1 MAFRDILTFLCVVA
15 SVSAM
20 PNVVDVLSS
29 NNASQF
35 LNIAKQLNDKRILG
49 GGPNGPYTILVP
61 VDSAFAKLGQAEL
74 NNLQTTPG
82 LLDEVVGVH
91 IIPGEL
97 FSWDFVSGR
106 VIVSDNGHFVRVY
119 RNNGKSYLNDAVVLK
134 WDVEANGA
142 VLIFIDTVLD
152 APEGTVYEVLKKP
165 DFGLTTLAKFVDAL
179 GLNTTLH
186 RTAGPY
192 TVFAPSEEA
201 FKRLGPVVLAQL
213 QADKTLLRHTI
224 EYHVH
229 KGTIHLKSLDRNG
242 TLSTL
247 YNGHNIGVSVTDDIR
262 LNGLGMLEEADIDC
276 DNGVVHIID
285 HVLLPSS
292 LGALVGRK

>member
-1 MAFRDILTFLCVVA
+1 MQ
-15 SVSAM
+15 
-20 PNVVDVLSS
+20 NVEDLLPL
-29 NNASQF
+29 NNASQ
-35 LNIAKQLNDKRILG
+35 LLAIAQGQNNTKILG
-49 GGPNGPYTILVP
+49 TGSDGPYTILVP

-74 NNLQTTPG
+74 SNLQTTPG
-82 LLDEVVGVH
+82 LLDEVLGVH
-91 IIPGEL
+91 IIRGEL

-106 VIVSDNGHFVRVY
+106 VIVSDNGHFIRIY
-119 RNNGKSYLNDAVVLK
+119 KSQGNTFVNDAKVIK

-152 APEGTVYEVLKKP
+152 APEGTIYEVLRRP
-165 DFGLTTLAKFVDAL
+165 EFGLTTLADLVDQVK
-179 GLNTTLH
+179 LNTTLH

-192 TVFAPSEEA
+192 TVFAPSQEA
-201 FKRLGPVVLAQL
+201 FARLGDTITNTLKQNL
-213 QADKTLLRHTI
+213 NLLRHVI

-229 KGTIHLKSLDRNG
+229 SGTLHLKSLDRNG

-247 YNGHNIGVSVTDDIR
+247 YRNHNIGVSVTDDIR
-262 LNGLGMLEEADIDC
+262 LNGVAMLEEADIDC

-292 LGALVGRK
+292 LGGVIG